1 MGNNI
6 STISEIVKGRCQT
19 VEWKGGWRGDW
30 KRNFDLT
37 NLRDVRS
44 TNREVC
50 TSTFYTTYITIFS
63 INRNIKIVLLYFL
76 SVERE

>member
-30 KRNFDLT
+30 KRNFDLA
-37 NLRDVRS
+37 NLRCSLR
-44 TNREVC
+44 TEK
-50 TSTFYTTYITIFS
+50 STFYTTYITIFS
-63 INRNIKIVLLYFL
+63 INRSIKIVLLYFL